1 MVSSG
6 NMADMA
12 EADRG
17 HAGFGI
23 IHPEHQEAI
32 AERRAHRA
40 VAVERDQRAR
50 LRDDRVA
57 AL

>member
-1 MVSSG
+1 
-6 NMADMA
+6 MA